1 MIQIEHLIEL
11 AQSVESEDNIDWDM
25 LSISED
31 NAYNLIAMS
40 VKEQFETE
48 WLPMSVA
55 TREMAMLAVITKLL
69 IENFVERIKHS

>member
-1 MIQIEHLIEL
+1 MIDIKLLIEL
-11 AQSVESEDNIDWDM
+11 AQTVESEDNIDWDM

-48 WLPMSVA
+48 WLKMDVA

-69 IENFVERIKHS
+69 VENFVERLK

>member
-1 MIQIEHLIEL
+1 MIEIEHLIEL
-11 AQSVESEDNIDWDM
+11 AQMVESEDNIDWDM

-40 VKEQFETE
+40 VKEQYETE
-48 WLPMSVA
+48 WVKMSNQ

-69 IENFVERIKHS
+69 VENFVERIKHN

>member
-1 MIQIEHLIEL
+1 MIDIELLIEL
-11 AQSVESEDNIDWDM
+11 AQTVESEDNIDWSE

-40 VKEQFETE
+40 VKEQFENE
-48 WLPMSVA
+48 WLKMDVA

-69 IENFVERIKHS
+69 VENFVERLK